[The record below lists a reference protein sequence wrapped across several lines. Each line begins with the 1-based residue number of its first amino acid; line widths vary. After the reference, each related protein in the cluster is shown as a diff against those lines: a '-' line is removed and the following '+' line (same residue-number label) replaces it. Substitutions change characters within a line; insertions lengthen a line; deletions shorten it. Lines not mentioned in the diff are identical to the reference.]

1 MKKII
6 FVYIVLFSSIL
17 CADEAKEEIK
27 LLAKNVRL
35 EINSLPLDNEDKLNY
50 IVTAAE
56 NYKTLIKFKN
66 DNVEIEFA
74 VEGLVK
80 IRDDGKLFVSYTV
93 NILYDGPEGHAEYIF
108 KGGVLVKSGKAI
120 AISNIDKKTL
130 TIKATILE

>member
-80 IRDDGKLFVSYTV
+80 IRDDG
-93 NILYDGPEGHAEYIF
+93 
-108 KGGVLVKSGKAI
+108 
-120 AISNIDKKTL
+120 
-130 TIKATILE
+130 